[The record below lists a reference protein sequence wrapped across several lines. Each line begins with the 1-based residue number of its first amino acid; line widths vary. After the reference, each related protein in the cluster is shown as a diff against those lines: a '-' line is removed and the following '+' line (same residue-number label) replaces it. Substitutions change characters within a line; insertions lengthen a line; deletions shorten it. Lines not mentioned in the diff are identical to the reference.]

1 MNQSNQA
8 DLGNGSIGKLLLKM
22 AAPTIVAQVI
32 NMLYNMVDRMY
43 IGHIPEVGSLALTGV
58 GITFPIIMMISAF
71 SSLIGMGG
79 APRAAISLGAGDKE
93 NANKILGNCVVSL
106 AAVSVILTAVVLIF
120 GKSMLRQFGA
130 TEGTTLEYGA
140 AYLNIYALGTIF
152 VQTVL
157 GLNIFIT
164 TQGFSM
170 TAMKT
175 ILIGAITNI
184 IHDPILIFVF
194 GMGVRGAALATII
207 SQGISAVWVLRFLTG
222 KKGVLRIQKKHLSFS
237 LSVMLP
243 VLALGLSPFIMQITE
258 SILTISFNASLQ
270 KFGGDL
276 AVGAMTIL
284 AAVMQFAMMPIQ
296 GLTQGAQPIISFN
309 FGAQKTD
316 RVKKTFRLLLLYCVL
331 FSGIIWAISM
341 FAPKVFVLLFSNNLE
356 LTQISVWALR
366 IYMAVSIIFGIQIA
380 CQQTF
385 IALNQAGVSIFLAIL
400 RKVILLIPF
409 IFILP
414 HIIPDQFAAF
424 FIPQH
429 IQEILA
435 GYDVPKVFSVFFAEP
450 VSDTIAVTVTAFMF
464 AFRFNKILKR
474 GIPGNKEV

>member
-184 IHDPILIFVF
+184 IRPHIYFCF
-194 GMGVRGAALATII
+194 WNGCSRCCTCHH
-207 SQGISAVWVLRFLTG
+207 
-222 KKGVLRIQKKHLSFS
+222 HLPGYFCCLGSS
-237 LSVMLP
+237 LSDRQKRCP
-243 VLALGLSPFIMQITE
+243 PHPKETSEFFTFGHASCPCARTF
-258 SILTISFNASLQ
+258 SFYYA
-270 KFGGDL
+270 D
-276 AVGAMTIL
+276 
-284 AAVMQFAMMPIQ
+284 
-296 GLTQGAQPIISFN
+296 
-309 FGAQKTD
+309 
-316 RVKKTFRLLLLYCVL
+316 Y
-331 FSGIIWAISM
+331 
-341 FAPKVFVLLFSNNLE
+341 
-356 LTQISVWALR
+356 
-366 IYMAVSIIFGIQIA
+366 
-380 CQQTF
+380 
-385 IALNQAGVSIFLAIL
+385 
-400 RKVILLIPF
+400 
-409 IFILP
+409 
-414 HIIPDQFAAF
+414 
-424 FIPQH
+424 
-429 IQEILA
+429 
-435 GYDVPKVFSVFFAEP
+435 
-450 VSDTIAVTVTAFMF
+450 
-464 AFRFNKILKR
+464 
-474 GIPGNKEV
+474 

>member
-1 MNQSNQA
+1 
-8 DLGNGSIGKLLLKM
+8 
-22 AAPTIVAQVI
+22 
-32 NMLYNMVDRMY
+32 
-43 IGHIPEVGSLALTGV
+43 
-58 GITFPIIMMISAF
+58 
-71 SSLIGMGG
+71 
-79 APRAAISLGAGDKE
+79 
-93 NANKILGNCVVSL
+93 
-106 AAVSVILTAVVLIF
+106 
-120 GKSMLRQFGA
+120 
-130 TEGTTLEYGA
+130 
-140 AYLNIYALGTIF
+140 
-152 VQTVL
+152 
-157 GLNIFIT
+157 
-164 TQGFSM
+164 M

-184 IHDPILIFVF
+184 ILDPIFIFVF

-284 AAVMQFAMMPIQ
+284 AADMQFAMMPIQ

-400 RKVILLIPF
+400 RKVILLIPL

-450 VSDTIAVTVTAFMF
+450 VSDTIAVTVTALMF

-474 GIPGNKEV
+474 GIPGKKEV